1 MTTTSSSTSISRKDY
16 IFSISIIGLFFF
28 IFGFVTWLNGIL
40 IPFLRTACELN
51 DFEAYFVTFAF
62 YVSYLVMALPS
73 SVVLKK
79 TGFKNGMSL
88 GLWIMAAGSLIFIPA
103 AMTRTFSLFLLGLF
117 VEGTGL
123 ALLQTASNPYITIIG
138 PPESAAKR
146 ISIMGIANKFAGAI
160 APIILASIILKDSKV
175 LAEKLAQAAD
185 AATRTVLLD
194 ELATRVIMPYL
205 VMAVVLVLLGLL
217 LRFAHL
223 PEIDTDAEDTTS
235 SESNASKTSIW
246 QFPHLI
252 LGVIALFFYVGVE
265 VIAGDSII
273 RYGQSIGIA
282 MDSAKYFTSLTLLS
296 MILGYIIGITC
307 IPKYLNQTTA
317 LKICTI
323 LGVIFSLGAILTPAH
338 LVFSMSFI
346 DIMTFKSIQL
356 VLPVTVL
363 FVALLGLANALV
375 WPAMWPLA
383 LNGLGRFTKT
393 GSAMLIMAIAG
404 GALLPLVYGK
414 LAVNFSTQFAYW
426 ICVPSYLVIM
436 YYAFIGHNW
445 YIDVLKKY
453 AKFNGRARRKE
464 YWMFTLLNI
473 IFYSVAMLIDFGLE
487 RPFIIGIANI
497 YALAVLVPILAVSV
511 RRLHDVGKSGWMI
524 LLSLI
529 PIIGSIW
536 LLVLLLTESDPDENE
551 FGLNPKKIFTS

>member
-1 MTTTSSSTSISRKDY
+1 MTTTTSTNAISRKDY
-16 IFSISIIGLFFF
+16 IFSVSIIGLFFF

-73 SVVLKK
+73 SLVLKK

-88 GLWIMAAGSLIFIPA
+88 GLWIMAAGALIFVPA
-103 AMTRTFSLFLLGLF
+103 AMTRTFGLFLLGLF

-160 APIILASIILKDSKV
+160 APIILASIILKDSNV
-175 LAEKLAQAAD
+175 LSEKLAQAAD
-185 AATRTVLLD
+185 EASRTGILD
-194 ELATRVIMPYL
+194 ELASRVIMPYI
-205 VMAVVLVLLGLL
+205 VMAVILVLLGLL
-217 LRFAHL
+217 LKYAHL
-223 PEIDTDAEDTTS
+223 PEVDTDAEDAAS
-235 SESNASKTSIW
+235 GESNAKKTSIW

-282 MDSAKYFTSLTLLS
+282 MESAKYFTSLTLLS
-296 MILGYIIGITC
+296 MILGYLVGIIF
-307 IPKYLNQTTA
+307 IPKYLSQVTA
-317 LKICTI
+317 LRLCTI
-323 LGVIFSLGAILTPAH
+323 LGVIFSLGAILTPSH

-346 DIMTFKSIQL
+346 DIMTFKSIVL

-393 GSAMLIMAIAG
+393 ASAMLIMAIAG
-404 GALLPLVYGK
+404 GAILPLVYGK
-414 LAVNFSTQFAYW
+414 LAVNFSTQSAYW
-426 ICVPSYLVIM
+426 ICVPSYLIIM
-436 YYAFIGHNW
+436 YYAFIGH
-445 YIDVLKKY
+445 K
-453 AKFNGRARRKE
+453 A
-464 YWMFTLLNI
+464 
-473 IFYSVAMLIDFGLE
+473 
-487 RPFIIGIANI
+487 
-497 YALAVLVPILAVSV
+497 
-511 RRLHDVGKSGWMI
+511 GK
-524 LLSLI
+524 
-529 PIIGSIW
+529 
-536 LLVLLLTESDPDENE
+536 
-551 FGLNPKKIFTS
+551 

>member
-1 MTTTSSSTSISRKDY
+1 MTTSTPSNAISRKDY

-62 YVSYLVMALPS
+62 YVSYFIMALPS
-73 SVVLKK
+73 SAVLKK
-79 TGFKNGMSL
+79 TGFKSGMSL
-88 GLWIMAAGSLIFIPA
+88 GLWIMAAGALIFIPA
-103 AMTRTFSLFLLGLF
+103 AMTRTFGLFLLGLF

-123 ALLQTASNPYITIIG
+123 ALLQTAVNPYITIIG

-175 LAEKLAQAAD
+175 LQEKLAQSID
-185 AATRTVLLD
+185 AATRTNLLN
-194 ELATRVIMPYL
+194 ELSGRVIMPYI
-205 VMAVVLVLLGLL
+205 VMAVILVLLG
-217 LRFAHL
+217 FFIKYAPL
-223 PEIDTDAEDTTS
+223 PEVDTDAEDTVS
-235 SESNASKTSIW
+235 GESNAKKTSIW
-246 QFPHLI
+246 QFPHLL

-282 MDSAKYFTSLTLLS
+282 MESAKYFTSLTLIS
-296 MILGYIIGITC
+296 MIIGYLMGIVF
-307 IPKYLNQTTA
+307 IPRYLSQVTA
-317 LKICTI
+317 LRICTI
-323 LGVIFSLGAILTPAH
+323 LGVIFSLGAILTPSH
-338 LVFSMSFI
+338 IVFSMSFI

-393 GSAMLIMAIAG
+393 GSAMLVMAIAG
-404 GALLPLVYGK
+404 GALIPLTYGK
-414 LAVNFSTQFAYW
+414 LAVIFSTQSAYW
-426 ICVPSYLVIM
+426 ICVPAYLIIM
-436 YYAFIGHNW
+436 YYAFIGH
-445 YIDVLKKY
+445 K
-453 AKFNGRARRKE
+453 A
-464 YWMFTLLNI
+464 
-473 IFYSVAMLIDFGLE
+473 
-487 RPFIIGIANI
+487 
-497 YALAVLVPILAVSV
+497 
-511 RRLHDVGKSGWMI
+511 GK
-524 LLSLI
+524 
-529 PIIGSIW
+529 
-536 LLVLLLTESDPDENE
+536 
-551 FGLNPKKIFTS
+551 